1 MNVFYFFVVYQ
12 RANKKQ
18 QPGYMRY
25 FKISEEE
32 RLGSVK

>member
-25 FKISEEE
+25 FKI
-32 RLGSVK
+32 RARKDLAL